1 MQRLLKK
8 TNGDFMLDF
17 LKGLKRFSIATIIV
31 SAIMG
36 VLFIAFPSKCIQY
49 ISLVVG
55 VSLIVTGIISVVSYI
70 IERDTKQRDTKLPL
84 VLGTISLISGII
96 VCAKY
101 RAIISIIVVILGI
114 FILTSGI
121 VDMATS
127 IRSIMLFRKSGW
139 FTMLLSV
146 ITIIFGIVAITKSAQ
161 LTDGIVRFIGAA
173 LIVYAVLDLV
183 TYIQVNSKVNQVKD
197 AVDSISDIEVEATEQ
212 QNDE

>member
-70 IERDTKQRDTKLPL
+70 VERDTKLPL
-84 VLGTISLISGII
+84 VLGTISLICGII

-183 TYIQVNSKVNQVKD
+183 TYIQVNSKVKQVKD

>member
-55 VSLIVTGIISVVSYI
+55 VSLIATGIISVVSYI
-70 IERDTKQRDTKLPL
+70 VERDTKLPL

-146 ITIIFGIVAITKSAQ
+146 ITIVFGIVAITKSAQ

-183 TYIQVNSKVNQVKD
+183 TYIQVNSKVKQVKD

>member
-1 MQRLLKK
+1 
-8 TNGDFMLDF
+8 MLDF

-70 IERDTKQRDTKLPL
+70 IERDTKLPL

-114 FILTSGI
+114 FILTSVI

-183 TYIQVNSKVNQVKD
+183 TYIQVNSKVKQVKD

>member
-1 MQRLLKK
+1 
-8 TNGDFMLDF
+8 MLDF

-70 IERDTKQRDTKLPL
+70 VERDTKLPL

-139 FTMLLSV
+139 FTMLLSL
-146 ITIIFGIVAITKSAQ
+146 ITIVFGIVAITKSTQ

-183 TYIQVNSKVNQVKD
+183 TYIQVNSKVKQVKD

-212 QNDE
+212 QSDE

>member
-70 IERDTKQRDTKLPL
+70 VERDTKLPL

-183 TYIQVNSKVNQVKD
+183 TYIQVNSKVKQVKD

-212 QNDE
+212 KDE

>member
-70 IERDTKQRDTKLPL
+70 VERDTKLPL

-127 IRSIMLFRKSGW
+127 IRSIMIFRKSGW

-146 ITIIFGIVAITKSAQ
+146 ITIVFGIVAITKSAQ

-183 TYIQVNSKVNQVKD
+183 TYIQVNSKVKQVKD

>member
-1 MQRLLKK
+1 
-8 TNGDFMLDF
+8 MLDF

-70 IERDTKQRDTKLPL
+70 VERDTKLPL
-84 VLGTISLISGII
+84 VLGTISLICGII

-183 TYIQVNSKVNQVKD
+183 TYIQVNSKVKQVKD

>member
-70 IERDTKQRDTKLPL
+70 VERDTKLPL
-84 VLGTISLISGII
+84 VLGTISLICGII
-96 VCAKY
+96 VCVKY

-183 TYIQVNSKVNQVKD
+183 TYIQVNSKVKQVKD

>member
-1 MQRLLKK
+1 
-8 TNGDFMLDF
+8 MLDF

-36 VLFIAFPSKCIQY
+36 VLFIAFPSKCIEY

-70 IERDTKQRDTKLPL
+70 IERDTKLPL

-183 TYIQVNSKVNQVKD
+183 TYIQVNSKVKQVKD

-212 QNDE
+212 QNDD

>member
-1 MQRLLKK
+1 
-8 TNGDFMLDF
+8 MLDF

-70 IERDTKQRDTKLPL
+70 VERNTKLPL

-146 ITIIFGIVAITKSAQ
+146 ITIVFGIVAITKSAQ

-183 TYIQVNSKVNQVKD
+183 TYIQVNSKVKQVKD

>member
-31 SAIMG
+31 SAIIG

-70 IERDTKQRDTKLPL
+70 VERDTKLPL

-96 VCAKY
+96 MCAKY

-127 IRSIMLFRKSGW
+127 IRSIMIFRKSGW

-146 ITIIFGIVAITKSAQ
+146 ITIVFGIVAITKSAQ

-183 TYIQVNSKVNQVKD
+183 TYIQVNSKVKQVKD

>member
-1 MQRLLKK
+1 
-8 TNGDFMLDF
+8 MLDF

-70 IERDTKQRDTKLPL
+70 VERDTKLPL
-84 VLGTISLISGII
+84 VLGTISLICGII
-96 VCAKY
+96 VCVKY

-183 TYIQVNSKVNQVKD
+183 TYIQVNSKVKQVKD

>member
-1 MQRLLKK
+1 
-8 TNGDFMLDF
+8 MLDF

-70 IERDTKQRDTKLPL
+70 IERDTKLPL

-183 TYIQVNSKVNQVKD
+183 TYIQVNSKVKQVKD

-212 QNDE
+212 HNDE

>member
-31 SAIMG
+31 STIMG

-70 IERDTKQRDTKLPL
+70 VERDTKLPL

-127 IRSIMLFRKSGW
+127 IRSIMIFRKSGW

-183 TYIQVNSKVNQVKD
+183 TYIQVNSKVKQVKD

>member
-1 MQRLLKK
+1 
-8 TNGDFMLDF
+8 MLDF

-31 SAIMG
+31 STIMG

-70 IERDTKQRDTKLPL
+70 IERDTKLPL

-173 LIVYAVLDLV
+173 LIVYAVLDLA
-183 TYIQVNSKVNQVKD
+183 TYIQVNSKVKQVKD

>member
-1 MQRLLKK
+1 
-8 TNGDFMLDF
+8 MLDF

-70 IERDTKQRDTKLPL
+70 IERDTKLPL

-161 LTDGIVRFIGAA
+161 LTDGIVRFIGAS
-173 LIVYAVLDLV
+173 LIVYAVLDLA
-183 TYIQVNSKVNQVKD
+183 TYIQVNSKVKQVKD

>member
-1 MQRLLKK
+1 M
-8 TNGDFMLDF
+8 TDFI
-17 LKGLKRFSIATIIV
+17 KGLKKFSVATIIV

-36 VLFIAFPSKCIQY
+36 LLFIAFPSKCIQY

-70 IERDTKQRDTKLPL
+70 IERDTKLPL
-84 VLGTISLISGII
+84 ILGTIVLICGIV

-101 RAIISIIVVILGI
+101 REIISIIVVILGI

-127 IRSIMLFRKSGW
+127 IRSIMTFRRSGW

-146 ITIIFGIVAITKSAQ
+146 VTIIFGIVAITKSAQ

-183 TYIQVNSKVNQVKD
+183 TYIQVNAKVKQVKD
-197 AVDSISDIEVEATEQ
+197 AVDSVSDIEVEATEQ
-212 QNDE
+212 QNDD

>member
-1 MQRLLKK
+1 
-8 TNGDFMLDF
+8 MLDF

-70 IERDTKQRDTKLPL
+70 VERDTKLPL

-146 ITIIFGIVAITKSAQ
+146 ITIVFGIVAITKSAQ

-183 TYIQVNSKVNQVKD
+183 TYIQVNSKVKQVKD

-212 QNDE
+212 KDE

>member
-1 MQRLLKK
+1 
-8 TNGDFMLDF
+8 MLDF

-70 IERDTKQRDTKLPL
+70 VERDTKLPL

-183 TYIQVNSKVNQVKD
+183 TYIQVNSKVKQVKD
-197 AVDSISDIEVEATEQ
+197 AVDSISDIEVEASEQ

>member
-1 MQRLLKK
+1 M
-8 TNGDFMLDF
+8 TDFI
-17 LKGLKRFSIATIIV
+17 KGLKKFSVATIIV

-36 VLFIAFPSKCIQY
+36 VMFIAFPSKCIQY

-55 VSLIVTGIISVVSYI
+55 AALIVTGIISVVSYI
-70 IERDTKQRDTKLPL
+70 IERDTKLPL
-84 VLGTISLISGII
+84 ILGTIVLICGIV

-101 RAIISIIVVILGI
+101 REIISIIVVILGI

-121 VDMATS
+121 VDMTTS
-127 IRSIMLFRKSGW
+127 IRSIVTFRRSGW

-146 ITIIFGIVAITKSAQ
+146 VTIIFGIVAITKSAQ

-183 TYIQVNSKVNQVKD
+183 TYIQVNAKVKQVKD
-197 AVDSISDIEVEATEQ
+197 AVDSVSDIEVEATEQ
-212 QNDE
+212 QNDD

>member
-31 SAIMG
+31 SSIMG

-70 IERDTKQRDTKLPL
+70 VERDTKLPL

-101 RAIISIIVVILGI
+101 REIISIIVVILGI

-146 ITIIFGIVAITKSAQ
+146 ITIVFGIVAITKSAQ

-183 TYIQVNSKVNQVKD
+183 TYIQVNSKVKQVKD

>member
-1 MQRLLKK
+1 
-8 TNGDFMLDF
+8 MLDF

-70 IERDTKQRDTKLPL
+70 IERDTKLPL

-146 ITIIFGIVAITKSAQ
+146 ITIVFGIVAITKSAQ

-173 LIVYAVLDLV
+173 LIVYSVLDLV
-183 TYIQVNSKVNQVKD
+183 TYIQVNSKVKQVKD

>member
-1 MQRLLKK
+1 
-8 TNGDFMLDF
+8 MLDF

-70 IERDTKQRDTKLPL
+70 VERDTKLPL

-101 RAIISIIVVILGI
+101 QAIISIIVVILGI

-139 FTMLLSV
+139 FTMLLSL
-146 ITIIFGIVAITKSAQ
+146 ITIVFGIVAITKSTQ

-183 TYIQVNSKVNQVKD
+183 TYIQVNSKVKQVKD

>member
-1 MQRLLKK
+1 
-8 TNGDFMLDF
+8 MLDF

-70 IERDTKQRDTKLPL
+70 IERDTKLPL

-173 LIVYAVLDLV
+173 LIVYAVLDLA
-183 TYIQVNSKVNQVKD
+183 TYIQVNSKVMQVKD

-212 QNDE
+212 QND

>member
-70 IERDTKQRDTKLPL
+70 VERDTKLPL

-101 RAIISIIVVILGI
+101 RTIISIIVVILGI

-183 TYIQVNSKVNQVKD
+183 TYIQVNSKVKQVKD

>member
-1 MQRLLKK
+1 
-8 TNGDFMLDF
+8 MLDF

-36 VLFIAFPSKCIQY
+36 VLFIAFPSKCIEY

-70 IERDTKQRDTKLPL
+70 VERDTKLPL

-183 TYIQVNSKVNQVKD
+183 TYIQVNSKVKQVKD

-212 QNDE
+212 QNDD

>member
-70 IERDTKQRDTKLPL
+70 VERDTKLPL

-101 RAIISIIVVILGI
+101 QAIISIIVVILGI

-127 IRSIMLFRKSGW
+127 IRSIMIFRKSGW

-146 ITIIFGIVAITKSAQ
+146 ITIVFGIVAITKSAQ

-183 TYIQVNSKVNQVKD
+183 TYIQVNSKVKQVKD

-212 QNDE
+212 KDE

>member
-17 LKGLKRFSIATIIV
+17 LKELKRFSIATIIV

-70 IERDTKQRDTKLPL
+70 IERDTKLPL

-183 TYIQVNSKVNQVKD
+183 TYIQVNSKVKQVKD

>member
-1 MQRLLKK
+1 
-8 TNGDFMLDF
+8 MLDF

-70 IERDTKQRDTKLPL
+70 VERDTKLPL

-121 VDMATS
+121 VDMVTS
-127 IRSIMLFRKSGW
+127 IRSIMIFRKSGW

-146 ITIIFGIVAITKSAQ
+146 ITIVFGIVAITKSAQ

-183 TYIQVNSKVNQVKD
+183 TYIQVNSKVKQVKD

>member
-1 MQRLLKK
+1 
-8 TNGDFMLDF
+8 MLDF

-70 IERDTKQRDTKLPL
+70 IERDTKLPL

-146 ITIIFGIVAITKSAQ
+146 ITIVFGIVAITKSAQ

-183 TYIQVNSKVNQVKD
+183 TYIQVNSKVKQVKD

-212 QNDE
+212 QNDD

>member
-36 VLFIAFPSKCIQY
+36 VLFIAFPSKCIEY

-55 VSLIVTGIISVVSYI
+55 VSLIAMGIISVVSYI
-70 IERDTKQRDTKLPL
+70 VERDTKLPL

-183 TYIQVNSKVNQVKD
+183 TYIQVNSKVKQVKD

>member
-70 IERDTKQRDTKLPL
+70 IERDTKLPL

-146 ITIIFGIVAITKSAQ
+146 ITIVFGIVAITKSAQ

-183 TYIQVNSKVNQVKD
+183 TYIQVNSKVKQVKD

>member
-70 IERDTKQRDTKLPL
+70 VERDTKLPL

-183 TYIQVNSKVNQVKD
+183 TYIQVNSKVKQVKD

-212 QNDE
+212 QNDD

>member
-1 MQRLLKK
+1 
-8 TNGDFMLDF
+8 MLDF

-55 VSLIVTGIISVVSYI
+55 ISLIVTGIISVVSYI
-70 IERDTKQRDTKLPL
+70 VERDTKLPL

-127 IRSIMLFRKSGW
+127 IRSIMIFRKSGW

-183 TYIQVNSKVNQVKD
+183 TYIQVNSKVKQVKD

>member
-1 MQRLLKK
+1 
-8 TNGDFMLDF
+8 MLDF

-70 IERDTKQRDTKLPL
+70 VERNTKLPL

-127 IRSIMLFRKSGW
+127 IRSIMIFRKSGW

-183 TYIQVNSKVNQVKD
+183 TYIQVNSKVKQVKD